1 LALYD
6 LWLASGANTAPP
18 PAADNDEEEYSE
30 EYSESDDDDGNEHD
44 FGPLQSSFYGVTW
57 DRKKGRWRAAVRLA
71 KRLGYE
77 GQVYNIGMFDH
88 AWVGVRSL
96 ARSFEGAP
104 EATVSPWRYRR
115 AQEKQAAR
123 AVDAFVRRYMPELV
137 HSHLNFPDD
146 GQDSPADA
154 MQDAPNEPER
164 AADASEGPPP
174 PPADQTATA
183 SDSAMES
190 APAAMDQSDE
200 EQDDES
206 VPEVPGTTIWGRPGS
221 ATGDG

>member
-1 LALYD
+1 MSAKASVPQGAFAQNLLATIDASADPTRPPIHPDTLALYD

-71 KRLGYE
+71 KKLGYE

-104 EATVSPWRYRR
+104 EATVSP
-115 AQEKQAAR
+115 
-123 AVDAFVRRYMPELV
+123 
-137 HSHLNFPDD
+137 
-146 GQDSPADA
+146 
-154 MQDAPNEPER
+154 
-164 AADASEGPPP
+164 
-174 PPADQTATA
+174 
-183 SDSAMES
+183 
-190 APAAMDQSDE
+190 
-200 EQDDES
+200 
-206 VPEVPGTTIWGRPGS
+206 
-221 ATGDG
+221 